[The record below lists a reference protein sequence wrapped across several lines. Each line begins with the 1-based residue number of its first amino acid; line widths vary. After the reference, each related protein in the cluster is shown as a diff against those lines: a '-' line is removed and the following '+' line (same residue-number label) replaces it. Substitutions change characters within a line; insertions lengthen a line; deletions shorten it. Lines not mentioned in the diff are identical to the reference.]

1 VFLLPCARRIEK
13 CEPAPEP
20 VAAGFHFTGDPAWG
34 LMNSFAP
41 SIPVA
46 RLHKRVSVAHLDPP
60 TMAQR

>member
-1 VFLLPCARRIEK
+1 
-13 CEPAPEP
+13 
-20 VAAGFHFTGDPAWG
+20 
-34 LMNSFAP
+34 MNSFAP